1 MPSILLLGYQEKSI
15 KLAEEVPADYVN
27 FSNMVP
33 YPGTETYE
41 YIKKNGKFLLAEET
55 YLTEST
61 TKLGNP
67 VFETPE
73 FSFVERKKALKKGRG
88 VAKKMHL
95 QYRLGNKVGL
105 LAYQLAR
112 SDILYNS
119 FRRVISGSTQLKKIY
134 NKLKK

>member
-1 MPSILLLGYQEKSI
+1 MPEETYEDVLKSVG
-15 KLAEEVPADYVN
+15 LAKKIPADYVN

-33 YPGTETYE
+33 YPGTETYQ
-41 YIKKNGKFLLAEET
+41 YIKEQGTFLLPEET

-73 FSFVERKKALKKGRG
+73 FSLAERKKALKLGRE
-88 VAKKMHL
+88 VAKKSHL
-95 QYRLGNKVGL
+95 QYRLGKKVGL
-105 LAYQLAR
+105 LAYQFAR
-112 SDILYNS
+112 SDLMYNA